1 MIVFMKRV
9 ITTIKLK
16 FLDLNQVKA
25 LAFAETTTA
34 ATDLANELVKIPLQE
49 RKQLTTAKVVT
60 PLKSALSNQ
69 VIRIL
74 KGKAGKRV
82 KAFKV
87 FWPEVN
93 NQNWQLSKVGDTY
106 SVSFPTI
113 QGGQASPVGRQSRS
127 LY

>member
-1 MIVFMKRV
+1 MRRV
-9 ITTIKLK
+9 TTTIKLK

-34 ATDLANELVKIPLQE
+34 ATDLANELVKMPLKE

-74 KGKAGKRV
+74 RGRAGKRV
-82 KAFKV
+82 KGFKV

-93 NQNWQLSKVGDTY
+93 NQNWKLSKVGDTY

-113 QGGQASPVGRQSRS
+113 QGVKRVPLAV
-127 LY
+127 